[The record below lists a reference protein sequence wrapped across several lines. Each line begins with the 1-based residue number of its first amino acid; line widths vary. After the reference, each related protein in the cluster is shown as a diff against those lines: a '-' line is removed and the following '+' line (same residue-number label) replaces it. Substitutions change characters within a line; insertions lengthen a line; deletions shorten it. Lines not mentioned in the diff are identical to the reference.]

1 MSWFRKKDPEVEAK
15 MAEFQDTRNRFLA
28 GRAALFKAK
37 SGRWFVLPYANEKM
51 IGYRRESDRAK
62 AERHLAFEQREPE
75 LQAEYEELVRQA
87 DEHNRGLK

>member
-28 GRAALFKAK
+28 RRARIIKGKNGHWA
-37 SGRWFVLPYANEKM
+37 VLPYVDEKM

-62 AERHLAFEQREPE
+62 AKRHLAFEQREPE